1 MGAVTITE
9 GDRARAANADAHLIG
24 GLARLRALN
33 DGEATRSRD
42 LSLAITHVEDALL
55 RLTKYRK
62 EHL

>member
-1 MGAVTITE
+1 MGVVTITE
-9 GDRARAANADAHLIG
+9 HDRYRASSADAYLIC
-24 GLARLRALN
+24 GLTNLRRLNA
-33 DGEATRSRD
+33 GEATKSRD